1 MGRPREFDRDAV
13 LDRALEL
20 FWQRGFDGT
29 SMTELVEHLGIGRQS
44 LYDTF
49 GDKRAIYLEALDRY
63 HATRA
68 SLPWELLDR
77 QPLRP
82 GLRGLMTS
90 MIDWLLESTQ
100 GRSCMLVAAAA
111 ERCPADAEVSARF
124 CASTASIE
132 RQLRRRLDRAR
143 AEGDLG
149 RHHDPEA
156 LARFL
161 TSTMYGLQL
170 SAKGGLDRAALL
182 QIVDVALSAL
192 G

>member
-1 MGRPREFDRDAV
+1 MGRPREFERDAV

-29 SMTELVEHLGIGRQS
+29 SMADLVEHLGVGRQS

-49 GDKRAIYLEALDRY
+49 GDKRAMYLEALDRY

-68 SLPWELLDR
+68 SLPWEVLD
-77 QPLRP
+77 QHPLRP
-82 GLRGLMTS
+82 GLRTLMTS
-90 MIDWLLESTQ
+90 MVDWLLESTH

-111 ERCPADAEVSARF
+111 ERCPADAEVGARF
-124 CASTASIE
+124 CANTASIE
-132 RQLRRRLDRAR
+132 RHLRQRLERAR

-149 RHHDPEA
+149 RHHDPGA

-182 QIVDVALSAL
+182 QIVDVALTAL